1 LQHTFILI
9 DFIFQFLVFLNYVNM
24 LAAPFQPLLYVNL
37 RVPQERGVETKK
49 TTEFLKEINVI

>member
-1 LQHTFILI
+1 
-9 DFIFQFLVFLNYVNM
+9 M